1 MDEATATTPTN
12 TVTATSVTATSV
24 TATSVTATSVTAN
37 AIATS
42 SDRTKAERQAQVKP
56 ILEKL
61 TELKLYAS
69 KFAAIKELMVQIQDY
84 VANGEPQ
91 KVNIVFPEFGR
102 RIKGTLETNRHVE
115 SSIKLSENLRFSEPF
130 PSTARHDEKP

>member
-1 MDEATATTPTN
+1 MDDVMARET
-12 TVTATSVTATSV
+12 
-24 TATSVTATSVTAN
+24 VTAN
-37 AIATS
+37 ATTTS

-69 KFAAIKELMVQIQDY
+69 KFAAVKELMVQIQDY

-91 KVNIVFPEFGR
+91 KVNIVFPEFSR

-115 SSIKLSENLRFSEPF
+115 SSIKL
-130 PSTARHDEKP
+130 

>member
-1 MDEATATTPTN
+1 MDEATATTAT
-12 TVTATSVTATSV
+12 TVTATTVTATTV
-24 TATSVTATSVTAN
+24 TAT
-37 AIATS
+37 IS

-69 KFAAIKELMVQIQDY
+69 KFAAVKALMVQIQDY

-115 SSIKLSENLRFSEPF
+115 SSVKL
-130 PSTARHDEKP
+130 

>member
-1 MDEATATTPTN
+1 MDEAISATVITATTP
-12 TVTATSVTATSV
+12 A
-24 TATSVTATSVTAN
+24 
-37 AIATS
+37 S

-56 ILEKL
+56 VLEKL

-69 KFAAIKELMVQIQDY
+69 KFAAVKALMLQIQDY

-115 SSIKLSENLRFSEPF
+115 SSIKLSETQDP
-130 PSTARHDEKP
+130 

>member
-1 MDEATATTPTN
+1 MDEATATTATATTPTN
-12 TVTATSVTATSV
+12 T
-24 TATSVTATSVTAN
+24 VTATSVTAN

-69 KFAAIKELMVQIQDY
+69 KFAAVKELMVQIQEY
-84 VANGEPQ
+84 VTNGEPQ

-115 SSIKLSENLRFSEPF
+115 SSIKL
-130 PSTARHDEKP
+130 

>member
-12 TVTATSVTATSV
+12 TVTATSV

-69 KFAAIKELMVQIQDY
+69 KFAAVKELMVQIQDY

-115 SSIKLSENLRFSEPF
+115 SSVKLSENLRFSEPF

>member
-1 MDEATATTPTN
+1 MQCVWSIWNMNIDN
-12 TVTATSVTATSV
+12 
-24 TATSVTATSVTAN
+24 
-37 AIATS
+37 S

-61 TELKLYAS
+61 SELKLYAS
-69 KFAAIKELMVQIQDY
+69 KFAAVKALMLHIQDY
-84 VANGEPQ
+84 VTNGEPQ

-115 SSIKLSENLRFSEPF
+115 SSIKLSETLNN
-130 PSTARHDEKP
+130 

>member
-1 MDEATATTPTN
+1 MPHTMFHERSKDE
-12 TVTATSVTATSV
+12 
-24 TATSVTATSVTAN
+24 
-37 AIATS
+37 
-42 SDRTKAERQAQVKP
+42 RKQQVKP

-69 KFAAIKELMVQIQDY
+69 KFAAVKSLMLQIQDY

-115 SSIKLSENLRFSEPF
+115 SSIKLQGG
-130 PSTARHDEKP
+130 D

>member
-1 MDEATATTPTN
+1 MDEATATTAT
-12 TVTATSVTATSV
+12 TATATTATAT
-24 TATSVTATSVTAN
+24 TATATTATA
-37 AIATS
+37 S

-61 TELKLYAS
+61 TELQLHAS
-69 KFAAIKELMVQIQDY
+69 KFPAVKALMLQIQDY
-84 VANGEPQ
+84 IKNGEPQ
-91 KVNIVFPEFGR
+91 KLNIVFPEFGR

-115 SSIKLSENLRFSEPF
+115 SSVKLSENLRFSEPF

>member
-1 MDEATATTPTN
+1 MDKHIPSMAE
-12 TVTATSVTATSV
+12 ATSVSNV
-24 TATSVTATSVTAN
+24 
-37 AIATS
+37 

-56 ILEKL
+56 ILKKL
-61 TELKLYAS
+61 SELKLYAS
-69 KFAAIKELMVQIQDY
+69 KFAAVKALMLQIQEY

-115 SSIKLSENLRFSEPF
+115 SSIKLSETREP
-130 PSTARHDEKP
+130 

>member
-1 MDEATATTPTN
+1 MDEATAT
-12 TVTATSVTATSV
+12 
-24 TATSVTATSVTAN
+24 
-37 AIATS
+37 IITS

-61 TELKLYAS
+61 TELQLYAS
-69 KFAAIKELMVQIQDY
+69 KFPAVKALMLQIQDY
-84 VANGEPQ
+84 VKNGEPQ

-115 SSIKLSENLRFSEPF
+115 SSVKLSENLRFSEPF

>member
-1 MDEATATTPTN
+1 MD
-12 TVTATSVTATSV
+12 TSTSL
-24 TATSVTATSVTAN
+24 
-37 AIATS
+37 

-61 TELKLYAS
+61 SELKLYAS
-69 KFAAIKELMVQIQDY
+69 KFDAVKALMLQIQDY
-84 VANGEPQ
+84 VKNGEPQ

-115 SSIKLSENLRFSEPF
+115 SSVKLSENLRFSEPF
-130 PSTARHDEKP
+130 PS